1 MCEPVTMAAV
11 GSSVAGAA
19 TAATTA
25 VTTAATAAASS
36 STFQMASLAISG
48 LQAASDAA
56 GRTDKANKHNAAVAQ
71 NNQSALDAYYLKS
84 KQTNLREQQQLRE
97 ASMQKQDADL
107 KATKAQSTALVAAA
121 GAGVKGSNVAQLI
134 EDFERSEGIL
144 ASRIDQKLEDTLKQN
159 EMNKLGFQSE
169 ANNRINSMQPIG
181 MSEQIFGIVEPLAGF
196 GLDYFDS
203 KSRLAAETE

>member
-1 MCEPVTMAAV
+1 MCEPVTMAAI
-11 GSSVAGAA
+11 GSSVSGAA
-19 TAATTA
+19 AAA
-25 VTTAATAAASS
+25 TTAATAAATS

-48 LQAASDAA
+48 AKAVAGAAASQDQ
-56 GRTDKANKHNAAVAQ
+56 ANKHNAAVAQ

-107 KATKAQSTALVAAA
+107 KATKAQATALVAAA

-144 ASRIDQKLEDTLKQN
+144 TSRIDQKLEDTLQQN

-181 MSEQIFGIVEPLAGF
+181 MSEQIFGIIEPLAGF

-203 KSRLAAETE
+203 KSRLADVEGK

>member
-1 MCEPVTMAAV
+1 MCEPVTMAAI
-11 GSSVAGAA
+11 GSSVSGAA
-19 TAATTA
+19 AAA
-25 VTTAATAAASS
+25 TTAATAAATS

-48 LQAASDAA
+48 AQAVAGAA
-56 GRTDKANKHNAAVAQ
+56 ANQDKANKHNAAVAQ

-97 ASMQKQDADL
+97 ASMQKQDADI
-107 KATKAQSTALVAAA
+107 KATKAQATALVAAA

-144 ASRIDQKLEDTLKQN
+144 ASRIDQKLEDTLQQN

>member
-1 MCEPVTMAAV
+1 MAAI

-25 VTTAATAAASS
+25 ATTVAAS

-48 LQAASDAA
+48 AQAVAGAA
-56 GRTDKANKHNAAVAQ
+56 ANQDKANKHNAAVAQ

-107 KATKAQSTALVAAA
+107 KAMRAQGSALAAA
-121 GAGVKGSNVAQLI
+121 GGAGVEGNNVAQLI

-144 ASRIDQKLEDTLKQN
+144 TSRIDQKLEDTLQQN

-181 MSEQIFGIVEPLAGF
+181 MSEQIFGIIEPLAGF
-196 GLDYFDS
+196 GLDYFDT
-203 KSRLAAETE
+203 KSRLADVEGK

>member
-25 VTTAATAAASS
+25 ATAAATS

-48 LQAASDAA
+48 AQAVAGAAASQ
-56 GRTDKANKHNAAVAQ
+56 DKANKHNAAVAQ

-84 KQTNLREQQQLRE
+84 KQTNLREQQQMRE

-107 KATKAQSTALVAAA
+107 KATKAQATALVAAA

-203 KSRLAAETE
+203 KSRLAADTE

>member
-1 MCEPVTMAAV
+1 MCEPVTMAAI
-11 GSSVAGAA
+11 GSSVSGAA
-19 TAATTA
+19 AAA
-25 VTTAATAAASS
+25 TTAATAAATS

-48 LQAASDAA
+48 VQAVAGAA
-56 GRTDKANKHNAAVAQ
+56 AAQDQANKHNAAVAQ

-107 KATKAQSTALVAAA
+107 KATRAQATALAAAA
-121 GAGVKGSNVAQLI
+121 GAGVQGSNVAQLI
-134 EDFERSEGIL
+134 EDFERSEGVL
-144 ASRIDQKLEDTLKQN
+144 TSRIDQKLADTLQQN

-181 MSEQIFGIVEPLAGF
+181 MSEQIFGIIEPLAGF
-196 GLDYFDS
+196 GLDYFNS
-203 KSRLAAETE
+203 KSRLADVEGK

>member
-1 MCEPVTMAAV
+1 MCEPVTLAAI
-11 GSSVAGAA
+11 GSSVSGAA
-19 TAATTA
+19 AAA
-25 VTTAATAAASS
+25 TTAATAAATS

-48 LQAASDAA
+48 VQAVAGAAASQ
-56 GRTDKANKHNAAVAQ
+56 DKANKHNAAVAQ

-107 KATKAQSTALVAAA
+107 KATKAQATALAAAA
-121 GAGVKGSNVAQLI
+121 GAGVQGSNVAQLI

-203 KSRLAAETE
+203 KSRLAADTE

>member
-19 TAATTA
+19 T
-25 VTTAATAAASS
+25 TAATAATAAVSS

-48 LQAASDAA
+48 AQAVAGAA
-56 GRTDKANKHNAAVAQ
+56 ANQDKANKHNAAVAQ

-107 KATKAQSTALVAAA
+107 KATKAQSTALVAAD

-144 ASRIDQKLEDTLKQN
+144 TSRIDQKLEDTLQQN

-181 MSEQIFGIVEPLAGF
+181 MSEQIFGIIEPLAGF
-196 GLDYFDS
+196 GFDYFDS
-203 KSRLAAETE
+203 KSRLADVEGN

>member
-1 MCEPVTMAAV
+1 MCEPVTMAAI
-11 GSSVAGAA
+11 GSSVSGAA
-19 TAATTA
+19 AAA
-25 VTTAATAAASS
+25 TTAATAAATS

-48 LQAASDAA
+48 AKAVAGAAASQDQ
-56 GRTDKANKHNAAVAQ
+56 ANKHNAAVAQ

-84 KQTNLREQQQLRE
+84 KQTNLREQQQLQE

-107 KATKAQSTALVAAA
+107 KATKAQATALVAAA

-144 ASRIDQKLEDTLKQN
+144 TSRIDQKLEDTLQQN

-181 MSEQIFGIVEPLAGF
+181 MSEQIFGIIEPLAGF
-196 GLDYFDS
+196 GLDYFDT
-203 KSRLAAETE
+203 KSRLADVEGN

>member
-1 MCEPVTMAAV
+1 
-11 GSSVAGAA
+11 
-19 TAATTA
+19 
-25 VTTAATAAASS
+25 
-36 STFQMASLAISG
+36 
-48 LQAASDAA
+48 
-56 GRTDKANKHNAAVAQ
+56 VAQ

-107 KATKAQSTALVAAA
+107 KATKAQATALVAAA

-144 ASRIDQKLEDTLKQN
+144 ASRVDQKLEDTLKQN

>member
-1 MCEPVTMAAV
+1 MCEPVTLAAI
-11 GSSVAGAA
+11 GSSVSGAA
-19 TAATTA
+19 AAA
-25 VTTAATAAASS
+25 TTAATAAATS

-48 LQAASDAA
+48 AQAVAGAA
-56 GRTDKANKHNAAVAQ
+56 ANQDKANKHNAAVAQ

-107 KATKAQSTALVAAA
+107 KATKAQATALVAAA

-144 ASRIDQKLEDTLKQN
+144 TSRIDQKLEDTLQQN

-181 MSEQIFGIVEPLAGF
+181 MSEQIFGIIEPLAGF
-196 GLDYFDS
+196 GLDYFDT
-203 KSRLAAETE
+203 KSRLADVEGN

>member
-1 MCEPVTMAAV
+1 MCEPVTMAAI
-11 GSSVAGAA
+11 GSSVSGAA
-19 TAATTA
+19 AAA
-25 VTTAATAAASS
+25 TTAATAAATS

-48 LQAASDAA
+48 AKAVAGAAASQDQ
-56 GRTDKANKHNAAVAQ
+56 ANKHNAAVAQ

-107 KATKAQSTALVAAA
+107 KATKAQATALVAAA

-134 EDFERSEGIL
+134 EDFERSEGVL
-144 ASRIDQKLEDTLKQN
+144 TSRIDQKLADTLQQN

-181 MSEQIFGIVEPLAGF
+181 MSEQIFGIIEPLAGF

-203 KSRLAAETE
+203 KSRLADVEE

>member
-1 MCEPVTMAAV
+1 MCEPVTMAAI
-11 GSSVAGAA
+11 GSSVSGAA
-19 TAATTA
+19 AAATA
-25 VTTAATAAASS
+25 VTTS

-48 LQAASDAA
+48 AQAVAGAA
-56 GRTDKANKHNAAVAQ
+56 ANQDKANKHNAAVAQ

-84 KQTNLREQQQLRE
+84 KQTNLREQQQMRE

-107 KATKAQSTALVAAA
+107 KATKAQATALAAAA
-121 GAGVKGSNVAQLI
+121 GAGVQGSNVAQLI

-144 ASRIDQKLEDTLKQN
+144 ASRIDQKLEDTLQQN

-196 GLDYFDS
+196 GLDYFNS

>member
-19 TAATTA
+19 T
-25 VTTAATAAASS
+25 TAATAATAAVSS

-48 LQAASDAA
+48 AQAVAGAA
-56 GRTDKANKHNAAVAQ
+56 ANQDKANKHNAAVAQ

-107 KATKAQSTALVAAA
+107 KATKAQATALVAAA

-144 ASRIDQKLEDTLKQN
+144 ASRVDQKLEDTLKQN

>member
-1 MCEPVTMAAV
+1 MCEPVTMAAI
-11 GSSVAGAA
+11 GSSVSGAA
-19 TAATTA
+19 AAA
-25 VTTAATAAASS
+25 TTAATAAATS

-48 LQAASDAA
+48 AKAVAGAAASQDQ
-56 GRTDKANKHNAAVAQ
+56 ANKHNAAVAQ

-107 KATKAQSTALVAAA
+107 KATKAQATALVAAA
-121 GAGVKGSNVAQLI
+121 GAGVQGSNVAQLI
-134 EDFERSEGIL
+134 EDFERSEGVL
-144 ASRIDQKLEDTLKQN
+144 TSRIDQKLADTLQQN

-181 MSEQIFGIVEPLAGF
+181 MSEQIFGIIEPLAGF

-203 KSRLAAETE
+203 KSRLADVEE

>member
-1 MCEPVTMAAV
+1 MCEPVTMAAI
-11 GSSVAGAA
+11 GSSVSGAA
-19 TAATTA
+19 AAA
-25 VTTAATAAASS
+25 TTAATAAATS

-48 LQAASDAA
+48 AQAVAGAA
-56 GRTDKANKHNAAVAQ
+56 ANQDKANKHNAAVVQ

-97 ASMQKQDADL
+97 ASTQKQDADL

-121 GAGVKGSNVAQLI
+121 GAGVQGSNVAQLI

-144 ASRIDQKLEDTLKQN
+144 TSRIDQKLEDTLQQN
-159 EMNKLGFQSE
+159 EMNKLSFQSE

-181 MSEQIFGIVEPLAGF
+181 MSEQIFGIIEPLAGF

-203 KSRLAAETE
+203 KSRLADVEGN

>member
-1 MCEPVTMAAV
+1 MCEPVTMAAI
-11 GSSVAGAA
+11 GSSVSGAA
-19 TAATTA
+19 AAA
-25 VTTAATAAASS
+25 TTAATAAATS

-48 LQAASDAA
+48 VQAVAGAAASQ
-56 GRTDKANKHNAAVAQ
+56 DKANKHNAAVAQ

-134 EDFERSEGIL
+134 EDFERSEGVL
-144 ASRIDQKLEDTLKQN
+144 TSRIDQKLEDTLQQN

-181 MSEQIFGIVEPLAGF
+181 MSEQIFGIIEPLAGF

-203 KSRLAAETE
+203 KSRLADVEGK

>member
-19 TAATTA
+19 T
-25 VTTAATAAASS
+25 TAATAATAAVSS

-48 LQAASDAA
+48 AQAVAGAA
-56 GRTDKANKHNAAVAQ
+56 ANQDKANKHNAAVAQ

-107 KATKAQSTALVAAA
+107 KATKAQATALVAAA

>member
-1 MCEPVTMAAV
+1 MCEPVTMAAI

-25 VTTAATAAASS
+25 ATTAAAS

-48 LQAASDAA
+48 AQAVAGAA
-56 GRTDKANKHNAAVAQ
+56 ANQDKANKHNAAVAQ

-144 ASRIDQKLEDTLKQN
+144 ASRVDQKLEDTLKQN

>member
-1 MCEPVTMAAV
+1 MCEPVTLAAI
-11 GSSVAGAA
+11 GSSVSGAA
-19 TAATTA
+19 AAA
-25 VTTAATAAASS
+25 TTAATAAATS

-48 LQAASDAA
+48 AKAVAGAAASQDQ
-56 GRTDKANKHNAAVAQ
+56 ANKHNAAVAQ

-107 KATKAQSTALVAAA
+107 KATKAQATALVAAA
-121 GAGVKGSNVAQLI
+121 GAGVQGSNVAQLI
-134 EDFERSEGIL
+134 EDFERSEGVL
-144 ASRIDQKLEDTLKQN
+144 TSRIDQKLADTLQQN

-181 MSEQIFGIVEPLAGF
+181 MSEQIFGIIEPLAGF

-203 KSRLAAETE
+203 KSRLADVEE

>member
-19 TAATTA
+19 T
-25 VTTAATAAASS
+25 TAATAATAAVSS

-48 LQAASDAA
+48 AKAVAGAAANQ
-56 GRTDKANKHNAAVAQ
+56 DKANKHNAAVAQ

-144 ASRIDQKLEDTLKQN
+144 TSRIDQKLEDTLQQN

-181 MSEQIFGIVEPLAGF
+181 MSEQIFGIIEPLAGF

-203 KSRLAAETE
+203 KSRLADVEE

>member
-19 TAATTA
+19 T
-25 VTTAATAAASS
+25 TAATAATAAVSS

-48 LQAASDAA
+48 AQAVAGAA
-56 GRTDKANKHNAAVAQ
+56 ANQDKANKHNAAVAQ

-107 KATKAQSTALVAAA
+107 KATRAQGTALAAAA
-121 GAGVKGSNVAQLI
+121 GAGVQGGDVEQLI
-134 EDFERSEGIL
+134 QDFERSEGIL
-144 ASRIDQKLEDTLKQN
+144 TSRIDQKLQDTLQQN

-181 MSEQIFGIVEPLAGF
+181 MSEQIFGIIEPLAGF
-196 GLDYFDS
+196 GLDYFDT
-203 KSRLAAETE
+203 KSRLADVEGN

>member
-25 VTTAATAAASS
+25 ATAAATS

-48 LQAASDAA
+48 AQAVAGAAASQ
-56 GRTDKANKHNAAVAQ
+56 DKANKHNAAVVQ

-84 KQTNLREQQQLRE
+84 KQTNLREQQQMRE

-107 KATKAQSTALVAAA
+107 KATKAQATALVAAA

-181 MSEQIFGIVEPLAGF
+181 MSEQIFGIIEPLAGF
-196 GLDYFDS
+196 GLDYFNS
-203 KSRLAAETE
+203 KSRLADVEGK

>member
-1 MCEPVTMAAV
+1 MCEPVTMAAI
-11 GSSVAGAA
+11 GSSVSGAA
-19 TAATTA
+19 AAATA
-25 VTTAATAAASS
+25 VTTS

-48 LQAASDAA
+48 AQAVAGAA
-56 GRTDKANKHNAAVAQ
+56 ANQDKANKHNAAVAQ

-84 KQTNLREQQQLRE
+84 KQTNLREQQQMRE

-107 KATKAQSTALVAAA
+107 KATKAQATALAAAA
-121 GAGVKGSNVAQLI
+121 GAGVQGSNVAQLI

-144 ASRIDQKLEDTLKQN
+144 ASRIDQKLEDTLQQN

-181 MSEQIFGIVEPLAGF
+181 MSEQIFGIIEPLAGF

-203 KSRLAAETE
+203 RSRLAADTE

>member
-1 MCEPVTMAAV
+1 MCEPVTMAAI
-11 GSSVAGAA
+11 GSSVSGAA
-19 TAATTA
+19 AAA
-25 VTTAATAAASS
+25 TTAATAAATS

-48 LQAASDAA
+48 AQAVAGAA
-56 GRTDKANKHNAAVAQ
+56 ANQDKANKHNAAVAQ

-107 KATKAQSTALVAAA
+107 KATKAQATALVAAA

-144 ASRIDQKLEDTLKQN
+144 TSRIDQKLEDTLQQN

-181 MSEQIFGIVEPLAGF
+181 MSEQIFGIIEPLAGF

-203 KSRLAAETE
+203 KSRLADVEGN

>member
-1 MCEPVTMAAV
+1 MCEPVTMATI

-25 VTTAATAAASS
+25 ATAAATS

-48 LQAASDAA
+48 VQAVAGAA
-56 GRTDKANKHNAAVAQ
+56 ANQDKANKHNAAVVQ

-107 KATKAQSTALVAAA
+107 KAMRAQGTALVAAGA
-121 GAGVKGSNVAQLI
+121 AGVEGNNVAQLI

-144 ASRIDQKLEDTLKQN
+144 TSRIDQKLEDTLQQN

-181 MSEQIFGIVEPLAGF
+181 MSEQIFGIIEPLAGF
-196 GLDYFDS
+196 GLDYFDT
-203 KSRLAAETE
+203 KSRLADVEGK